1 MVSVQDAFSILKNS
15 LPEFKEVEY
24 TLLQA
29 RNHVLSQALH
39 SPIHMPPFRQSTL
52 IFILILNV
60 TIQIWLLYASLN
72 NALDNNRE
80 ILIPA
85 FIASLI
91 LFLIG
96 FSWLYYLPK
105 GNYRK

>member
-1 MVSVQDAFSILKNS
+1 MSTFRRSQNRANPNKLNNIL
-15 LPEFKEVEY
+15 
-24 TLLQA
+24 
-29 RNHVLSQALH
+29 
-39 SPIHMPPFRQSTL
+39 STL

-60 TIQIWLLYASLN
+60 SIQIWLLYASLN
-72 NALDNNRE
+72 NALENNRE

-85 FIASLI
+85 FIASAI

-105 GNYRK
+105 GNFRKKINKK

>member
-1 MVSVQDAFSILKNS
+1 MSTFRTSQNQANPNKLNNIL
-15 LPEFKEVEY
+15 
-24 TLLQA
+24 
-29 RNHVLSQALH
+29 
-39 SPIHMPPFRQSTL
+39 STL

-72 NALDNNRE
+72 NALENNTE

-85 FIASLI
+85 FVASLV

-96 FSWLYYLPK
+96 FSWLYYLPS
-105 GNYRK
+105 GNKPQQK

>member
-1 MVSVQDAFSILKNS
+1 MSSFRTSQNKANPNKLNIIL
-15 LPEFKEVEY
+15 
-24 TLLQA
+24 
-29 RNHVLSQALH
+29 
-39 SPIHMPPFRQSTL
+39 STL
-52 IFILILNV
+52 IFILIMNV

-72 NALDNNRE
+72 NALDNNKE

-96 FSWLYYLPK
+96 FSWLYFLPS
-105 GNYRK
+105 GNRENK

>member
-1 MVSVQDAFSILKNS
+1 MSTFRRSQNRANPNKLNNIL
-15 LPEFKEVEY
+15 
-24 TLLQA
+24 
-29 RNHVLSQALH
+29 
-39 SPIHMPPFRQSTL
+39 STL

-60 TIQIWLLYASLN
+60 SIQIWLLYASLN
-72 NALDNNRE
+72 NALDNNKE

-85 FIASLI
+85 FIASVI

-105 GNYRK
+105 GNFKKK

>member
-1 MVSVQDAFSILKNS
+1 MSTFRTSQNQANPNKLNNIL
-15 LPEFKEVEY
+15 
-24 TLLQA
+24 
-29 RNHVLSQALH
+29 
-39 SPIHMPPFRQSTL
+39 STL

-72 NALDNNRE
+72 NALDNNKE

-85 FIASLI
+85 FVASLI

-96 FSWLYYLPK
+96 FSWLYYLPS
-105 GNYRK
+105 GNKPQQK

>member
-1 MVSVQDAFSILKNS
+1 MSNFRTSQNKANPNKLNNIL
-15 LPEFKEVEY
+15 
-24 TLLQA
+24 
-29 RNHVLSQALH
+29 
-39 SPIHMPPFRQSTL
+39 STL

-60 TIQIWLLYASLN
+60 TLQIWLLYTALN
-72 NALDNNRE
+72 NALDDNRE

-85 FIASLI
+85 FIASVV

-105 GNYRK
+105 GNRSA

>member
-1 MVSVQDAFSILKNS
+1 MSTFRRSQNRVNPNKLNNIL
-15 LPEFKEVEY
+15 
-24 TLLQA
+24 
-29 RNHVLSQALH
+29 
-39 SPIHMPPFRQSTL
+39 STL

-60 TIQIWLLYASLN
+60 SIQIWLLYASLN
-72 NALDNNRE
+72 NALDNNKE

-85 FIASLI
+85 FIASVI

-105 GNYRK
+105 GNFPNRKK

>member
-1 MVSVQDAFSILKNS
+1 MSNFRTSQNQANPNKLNNIL
-15 LPEFKEVEY
+15 
-24 TLLQA
+24 
-29 RNHVLSQALH
+29 
-39 SPIHMPPFRQSTL
+39 STL

-72 NALDNNRE
+72 NALENNRE

-91 LFLIG
+91 LFFIG
-96 FSWLYYLPK
+96 FSWLYYLPS
-105 GNYRK
+105 GNRQKK

>member
-1 MVSVQDAFSILKNS
+1 MSTFRTRQNQANPNKLNNIL
-15 LPEFKEVEY
+15 
-24 TLLQA
+24 
-29 RNHVLSQALH
+29 
-39 SPIHMPPFRQSTL
+39 STL

-72 NALDNNRE
+72 NALENNRE

-96 FSWLYYLPK
+96 FGWLYYLPSWNK
-105 GNYRK
+105 QQQ

>member
-1 MVSVQDAFSILKNS
+1 MSNFRTSQNKANPNKLNIIL
-15 LPEFKEVEY
+15 
-24 TLLQA
+24 
-29 RNHVLSQALH
+29 
-39 SPIHMPPFRQSTL
+39 STL
-52 IFILILNV
+52 IFILIMNV

-72 NALDNNRE
+72 NALDNNKE

-96 FSWLYYLPK
+96 FSWLYFLPS
-105 GNYRK
+105 GNRDNK

>member
-1 MVSVQDAFSILKNS
+1 MSTFRTSQNQANPNKLNAIL
-15 LPEFKEVEY
+15 
-24 TLLQA
+24 
-29 RNHVLSQALH
+29 
-39 SPIHMPPFRQSTL
+39 STI

-60 TIQIWLLYASLN
+60 TIQIWLLYAALN
-72 NALDNNRE
+72 NALDNNTE

-96 FSWLYYLPK
+96 IGLLYYLPI
-105 GNYRK
+105 GNLKKKKV